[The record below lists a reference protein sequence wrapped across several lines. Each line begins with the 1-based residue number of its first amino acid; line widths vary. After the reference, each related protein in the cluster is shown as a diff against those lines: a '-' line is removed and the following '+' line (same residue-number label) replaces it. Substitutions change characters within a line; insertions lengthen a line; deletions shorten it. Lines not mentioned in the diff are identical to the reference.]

1 MLKSSKVKTNSN
13 VPKINNPGDSYYFKE
28 HETSHRLV
36 VEWNSKISGSICDLD
51 LTVCCFDERGR
62 FVEKLGGPG
71 GVESTLD
78 DACILSADVGDI
90 SAEYVECLK
99 IDFDKIKFG
108 TSAILLYLDGG
119 PRNFQFVQNVSV
131 KCLQIAVEQ
140 KGSFLPSDSDGVKT
154 DALFSLI
161 GKTKR
166 DYQGL
171 ALCVLYKD
179 GWQDDSDKPQ
189 WIAKTFLEP
198 IYATTS
204 KLKDEKGQALVV
216 NVVPSLEK
224 FKPRLFNNVRDICAS
239 LSSST
244 LKKLKKKF
252 FENNGELSIVLFTE
266 VLFNQL
272 FETHPRIIEPMEAP
286 YTVAMLQEM
295 FHQIDYNGDGGADW
309 DEFTSFCIQIAGS
322 SLIGNSNNDNETL
335 DEYVIE
341 FCEDHLKRDRVLSP
355 HRYVSLMR
363 YVSEV
368 KKYLVVV
375 EGTDYVLVLDDK
387 FNERAQ
393 LYPSKVQIL
402 GEIKPDNHNHDSKMT
417 IYDCIYL
424 DGRDMFALSGSDH
437 AIVICKEQL
446 TVGGNKMLGY
456 IQHNKIY
463 HNLLHLKLCW
473 SKTSKMLCSV
483 ASNRC
488 IYGWNIDT
496 STGATPI
503 FQITRHSDTI
513 TDFITVDNLEVF
525 ITCSMD
531 KRIVVWSA
539 NTRRVKGILIGHKR
553 GVRCIDAYDTILLS
567 AGFET
572 EAKTWDLVSKE
583 HIGIL
588 KGHRQPITSAVLM
601 CERSDT
607 EKDYRAVTV
616 DEGGEF
622 RLWSIFVKERN
633 SGPKFVPTLQ
643 TFTMFN
649 PEVPLN
655 RFVFLAVPND
665 PKISTS
671 YYSDIVA
678 CSTKLLHFIPEKNTK
693 EFLPA
698 TNCVFNEFASTLSS
712 LVGKSLLSYD
722 MSTGDFVSHFT
733 DLHHTELTSLCLDGA
748 RGRRAFIG
756 CTNGDII
763 LLALNGGIVVDSI
776 HPHTK
781 EVTCIVTRDGPRMHI
796 YTGSL
801 DGRINMLEE
810 NNGEMHVQNTIEHAF
825 GVGNSVNCLKHAPSL
840 KIIIASSTGQLWGIW
855 HDQTLKNLIL
865 VEECNVISAIEI
877 IGASRDS
884 FDEESKKKMKL
895 KGASRNF
902 IEKRGKEQLLT
913 LAVAIASSVRI
924 YTIDSVDFR
933 GVCSYEL
940 VHGNPLYI
948 TNMVFMKSK
957 DDEEFVNYAITKV
970 SKSRVIGYCLICT
983 GDDGNSVTWDINGI
997 REKSEDGFRKIAHR
1011 LPAIT
1016 KKIPRKSNIIFDV
1029 NQYSTF
1035 EEHMKVEISTSN
1047 TTESDSEDTVL
1058 PDINK
1063 KRERKS
1069 RKKTI
1074 AIDTEEEIKQVA
1086 EYIHQSGEPLSPV
1099 RNHDNYIVSRPTSP
1113 GDAILDSIHNSRP
1126 TSPNPHKK
1134 NNSVGIT
1141 NQFISDSIFFPLDG
1155 KINPNKVMSNRSWL
1169 CHHDS
1174 ITSAVAMDESACF
1187 VTVSHDGFYRLWNI
1201 EEDCLGELVLPNITE
1216 KMKTPEFKIVDLMGS
1231 WKFILEKLPVSQA
1244 HKDFAFI
1251 LVNNLKKSLELEN
1264 DDSVTSSVRRKLVS
1278 TKDLITFQADNYE
1291 SVVVEDDTEQTL
1303 LRNHALESLNETSV
1317 AFDDTAYP
1325 DGTEDYD
1332 DEFLKLYNKLIVRK
1346 DAETRKFADC
1356 GDLNTINESYLFQ
1369 KSGIIP
1375 QSPIKLPGIK
1385 DTDSTSSSTFFTE
1398 LGADGESVKSENTTS
1413 SKKPKKIIKKELWS
1427 TPESFTGAKYSVPD
1441 AFSEA
1446 SLSNARYNGLIDNEG
1461 VQILKSISKQ
1471 PSKLAL
1477 YNRSTSKILLR
1488 SPSLSSIV
1496 EVPKS
1501 GLLKRSEVS
1510 FGNQKDMYKHASKIL
1525 SDSVGKNQAI
1535 MRHKITMARIDSNCR
1550 NVNHM
1555 VHVINP
1561 PTIDEMSLDLEPAA
1575 GITKYSKSEEFQRN
1589 IRLMQSAIMVPED
1602 LSLRDL
1608 DKDGISTI
1616 IGKMDD
1622 ITKTPDIHY
1631 TEVDRERLKKMKKK
1645 KKEKLSPAAIN
1656 IIEDKVKN
1664 AIKDAHR
1671 AEYVKK
1677 ISRDD
1682 EVKPFIKKKLTTRQL
1697 LPYYTLNEVR
1707 HFLDIFAKVDED
1719 FSGDLNINE
1728 WVHLFQSLNASVP
1741 VQEARIIFLKIDKD
1755 NDGYLTL
1762 KELIPVVFSKATNFQ
1777 QKLIAQFTENELIKK
1792 SEGII
1797 TLSSFDLDL
1806 LFESYDLNSVGFV
1819 EIGFI
1824 RERIRGLNLQEN
1836 QQFHFMENLIGIED
1850 DDMVNLQE
1858 FSRIFTPYMEI

>member
-1 MLKSSKVKTNSN
+1 MVKNSKVKDHRN
-13 VPKINNPGDSYYFKE
+13 VPFLNNQGDAYYFKE
-28 HETSHRLV
+28 HETAHRLV
-36 VEWNSKISGSICDLD
+36 VEWNSKMVGSICDLD

-71 GVESTLD
+71 GVETTLD
-78 DACILSADVGDI
+78 DSCQLTSDVGDI
-90 SAEYVECLK
+90 SAEYIECLK
-99 IDFDKIKFG
+99 VDFDKIKFG

-119 PRNFQFVQNVSV
+119 PRNFQFVQSVSV
-131 KCLQIAVEQ
+131 SCLQIAVEQ
-140 KGSFLPSDSDGVKT
+140 EGAFLPNDSGGVKT
-154 DALFSLI
+154 EPLFILT

-166 DYQGL
+166 DFQGL

-179 GWQDDSDKPQ
+179 GWQENSDKPQ
-189 WIAKTFLEP
+189 WVAKTFLEP

-204 KLKDEKGQALVV
+204 KLKDEKGQSLVV

-224 FKPRLFNNVRDICAS
+224 FKPRLFNNIRDICAS

-252 FENNGELSIVLFTE
+252 FENNGELGIVLFTE

-309 DEFTSFCIQIAGS
+309 DEFTSFCIQIAGN
-322 SLIGNSNNDNETL
+322 SLVGNSNDNETL

-363 YVSEV
+363 YVSAV
-368 KKYLVVV
+368 RKYLVVV
-375 EGTDYVLVLDDK
+375 EGTDHVLVLDDK
-387 FNERAQ
+387 FNQRAQ

-402 GEIKPDNHNHDSKMT
+402 GEIKSDHNNDSKMT

-473 SKTSKMLCSV
+473 SKTSNMLCSV

-513 TDFITVDNLEVF
+513 TDFIAVNNLEVF
-525 ITCSMD
+525 VTCSMD

-539 NTRRVKGILIGHKR
+539 HTRRVKGILIGHKR
-553 GVRCIDAYDTILLS
+553 GVRCIDAYETILLS

-588 KGHRQPITSAVLM
+588 KGHRQSITSAVLM

-698 TNCVFNEFASTLSS
+698 TNCVFNEFASTLSA
-712 LVGKSLLSYD
+712 LIGKSLLSYD

-733 DLHHTELTSLCLDGA
+733 DLHSTELTSLCLDGA

-763 LLALNGGIVVDSI
+763 LLALNGGIVIDTI

-781 EVTCIVTRDGPRMHI
+781 EVTCIVSHDGPRMHI

-801 DGRINMLEE
+801 DGRINMIEE

-825 GVGNSVNCLKHAPSL
+825 GVGNCVNCLRHAVSL
-840 KIIIASSTGQLWGIW
+840 KIIVASSTGQLWGIW
-855 HDQTLKNLIL
+855 NDHSLKNLIL
-865 VEECNVISAIEI
+865 IEECNVISEIEI
-877 IGASRDS
+877 IGASRDD
-884 FDEESKKKMKL
+884 FDEESKNKMKSQ
-895 KGASRNF
+895 GASRNF
-902 IEKRGKEQLLT
+902 IEKRSKEQLLT
-913 LAVAIASSVRI
+913 LAVAIVSSIRI
-924 YTIDSVDFR
+924 YTIDAVDFR

-940 VHGNPLYI
+940 IHGNPLYI
-948 TNMVFMKSK
+948 TNMIFMKSK
-957 DDEEFVNYAITKV
+957 DDDDYVNYAITKI

-983 GDDGNSVTWDINGI
+983 SDDGNSITWDINGI

-1016 KKIPRKSNIIFDV
+1016 KKVARKINAIET

-1035 EEHMKVEISTSN
+1035 EDHMLNVAEKSILPSSDI
-1047 TTESDSEDTVL
+1047 ESDSVDIVL
-1058 PDINK
+1058 PNINK
-1063 KRERKS
+1063 KRTQKTRTKS
-1069 RKKTI
+1069 LT
-1074 AIDTEEEIKQVA
+1074 IDTVSDVK
-1086 EYIHQSGEPLSPV
+1086 EYIHKSGEPLSPV
-1099 RNHDNYIVSRPTSP
+1099 KNYDNYILSRPTSP

-1126 TSPNPHKK
+1126 NSPDPHKK
-1134 NNSVGIT
+1134 QSNHTIS
-1141 NQFISDSIFFPLDG
+1141 NQFKSDDVFFPLDG
-1155 KINPNKVMSNRSWL
+1155 KFNPIKVMSNRSFL

-1174 ITSAVAMDESACF
+1174 ITSAVAMDVSACF
-1187 VTVSHDGFYRLWNI
+1187 VTVSHDGYFRLWNI

-1216 KMKTPEFKIVDLMGS
+1216 KMKAPEFKIVDLMGS

-1244 HKDFAFI
+1244 HKDFAVN
-1251 LVNNLKKSLELEN
+1251 LVNNLKKSLELEG
-1264 DDSVTSSVRRKLVS
+1264 DESLTSSIRRKLVS
-1278 TKDLITFQADNYE
+1278 ASDLKLIQADNYE
-1291 SVVVEDDTEQTL
+1291 SVVEENETEQSI
-1303 LRNHALESLNETSV
+1303 LRKKALDSLTEISA
-1317 AFDDTAYP
+1317 AFDDSAYP
-1325 DGTEDYD
+1325 DGTHDDD
-1332 DEFLKLYNKLIVRK
+1332 DEYLTLFNKLAVRK
-1346 DAETRKFADC
+1346 DAQTRKFGDC
-1356 GDLNTINESYLFQ
+1356 GDLNTINDSYLFN
-1369 KSGIIP
+1369 KTGIIP
-1375 QSPIKLPGIK
+1375 KSPIKLPALN
-1385 DTDSTSSSTFFTE
+1385 DSESQGSSTFFTE
-1398 LGADGESVKSENTTS
+1398 LESDGKSIISSESTLTT
-1413 SKKPKKIIKKELWS
+1413 KAKKKIKKQELWS
-1427 TPESFTGAKYSVPD
+1427 TPESFTGAKYSVPL
-1441 AFSEA
+1441 AFSDA

-1461 VQILKSISKQ
+1461 VEILRSISKQ
-1471 PSKLAL
+1471 PNKLAM

-1496 EVPKS
+1496 EVPKN
-1501 GLLKRSEVS
+1501 GTLKRSEVC
-1510 FGNQKDMYKHASKIL
+1510 FGEQKDMYKHASKVL
-1525 SDSVGKNQAI
+1525 SDSLGRNQTI
-1535 MRHKITMARIDSNCR
+1535 MRHKITMARIDRNCR

-1561 PTIDEMSLDLEPAA
+1561 LTIEEMSLDLEPTA
-1575 GITKYSKSEEFQRN
+1575 GNIKYTQTEDFQRN
-1589 IRLMQSAIMVPED
+1589 IRLMQSAIKVPED
-1602 LSLRDL
+1602 LIVRDL
-1608 DKDGISTI
+1608 DKAGIDTI
-1616 IGKMDD
+1616 ISKVDT
-1622 ITKTPDIHY
+1622 IIETPDIHY
-1631 TEVDRERLKKMKKK
+1631 TEVDREKLKLLKK

-1656 IIEDKVKN
+1656 IIEDKVRN

-1671 AEYVKK
+1671 AEYAKK
-1677 ISRDD
+1677 ITRDED
-1682 EVKPFIKKKLTTRQL
+1682 VKFVKKKLTTRQL
-1697 LPYYTLNEVR
+1697 LPYYTINEVR

-1762 KELIPVVFSKATNFQ
+1762 KELIPVVFSKATINQ
-1777 QKLIAQFTENELIKK
+1777 QKLIALFTENELIKK
-1792 SEGII
+1792 SEGL
-1797 TLSSFDLDL
+1797 TLLSGFDLDL

-1824 RERIRGLNLQEN
+1824 RERIRGLNLQEM

-1858 FSRIFTPYMEI
+1858 FTRIFAPYMEI